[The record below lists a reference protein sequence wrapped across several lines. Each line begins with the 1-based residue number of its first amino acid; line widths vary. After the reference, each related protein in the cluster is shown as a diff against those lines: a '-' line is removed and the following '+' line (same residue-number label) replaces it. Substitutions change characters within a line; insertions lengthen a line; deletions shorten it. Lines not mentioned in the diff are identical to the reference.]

1 MVSSCTGRIKNRF
14 EEFGLWFANVDPVV
28 TRLHYANT
36 FHAISSPVLLQ
47 LSTAFA
53 EGGFH
58 SGNEAQ
64 DYRNLTA
71 CSRVPT
77 LFLAADRDRQCPVAA
92 CRRTYE
98 RLAQGCQAHQLVV
111 FGKETG
117 QQEHYGHFD
126 LLLGKRAAAEVFPE
140 IEQWLLRHDA
150 TRDAP

>member
-53 EGGFH
+53 EGGLH
-58 SGNEAQ
+58 SWNGAQ

-71 CSRVPT
+71 CSR
-77 LFLAADRDRQCPVAA
+77 D
-92 CRRTYE
+92 
-98 RLAQGCQAHQLVV
+98 G
-111 FGKETG
+111 
-117 QQEHYGHFD
+117 
-126 LLLGKRAAAEVFPE
+126 
-140 IEQWLLRHDA
+140 
-150 TRDAP
+150 